1 MARAKEYRDMSSEEL
16 EAALTDINREL
27 FELRNEFMAA
37 KKSEK
42 PHRLR
47 ERRRDKARLLTVMTE
62 KQTMNKQAL
71 R

>member
-1 MARAKEYRDMSSEEL
+1 MAKAKEYRDMSAEDL
-16 EAALTDINREL
+16 EAALIDVNREL
-27 FELRNEFMAA
+27 FALRNEFMGA

-47 ERRRDKARLLTVMTE
+47 LRRRDKARLLTVMTE
-62 KQTMNKQAL
+62 KAANSEAQ

>member
-1 MARAKEYRDMSSEEL
+1 MAKAKEYRDMSAEDL
-16 EAALTDINREL
+16 EAALVDVNRDL
-27 FELRNEFMAA
+27 FALRNEFMGS

-47 ERRRDKARLLTVMTE
+47 LRRRDKARILTLMTE
-62 KQTMNKQAL
+62 KAMNNEAP